1 MEVCIKWRMHKC
13 SIQCT
18 ITTCGKML
26 ELFMFSLDRQMT
38 QHDVF
43 QRVVETTK
51 WLVRRCLS
59 FVSELIKGSLWW
71 HRYLCDLGGLC
82 SNISRLNYDCPVF
95 DCVVLIYF
103 CRMLFLSTLPSM
115 VFQPSEIAFYASHW
129 DELLRKVLC
138 VVAARIDM
146 QYSHTYYIYIY
157 ETYLLCAFASYWFL
171 PFHTFRP
178 LSLTGSSG
186 AFETVPRAL
195 EASVACW
202 EGLPVASQR
211 LFVSK
216 QIGIGSIWAASGV
229 DHVTPAFVLNWTMC
243 S

>member
-13 SIQCT
+13 SIQST

-43 QRVVETTK
+43 QRVVETSK
-51 WLVRRCLS
+51 WL
-59 FVSELIKGSLWW
+59 LIKGSLWW

-82 SNISRLNYDCPVF
+82 SNISYP

-103 CRMLFLSTLPSM
+103 SRMLFLSTLPSM

-146 QYSHTYYIYIY
+146 QYAHTYYIYIYIYIY

>member
-157 ETYLLCAFASYWFL
+157 MKHIYYAHLHPIGSCLSTPSDR
-171 PFHTFRP
+171 FRWQ
-178 LSLTGSSG
+178 
-186 AFETVPRAL
+186 
-195 EASVACW
+195 EAV
-202 EGLPVASQR
+202 EHLR
-211 LFVSK
+211 LFQGLWRLLS
-216 QIGIGSIWAASGV
+216 
-229 DHVTPAFVLNWTMC
+229 HVGRGYPWHPNVCLLANRLG
-243 S
+243 

>member
-146 QYSHTYYIYIY
+146 QYSHTYYIYIWNIFIMRICI
-157 ETYLLCAFASYWFL
+157 LLVPAFPHL
-171 PFHTFRP
+171 QT
-178 LSLTGSSG
+178 
-186 AFETVPRAL
+186 AFVDR
-195 EASVACW
+195 
-202 EGLPVASQR
+202 
-211 LFVSK
+211 K
-216 QIGIGSIWAASGV
+216 QWSIWDCSKGSGGFCRMLGG
-229 DHVTPAFVLNWTMC
+229 VTRGIPTFVC
-243 S
+243 